1 MSGPKSGS
9 LTVDWESV
17 SIAEAE
23 EANELRELEKQ
34 RQRDEAQQQ
43 RLERLR
49 EKEAR
54 KQAREAESR
63 KREAELAEAQRK
75 HELETYN
82 QVQAQLDAAL
92 AARGDLEQRFPG
104 IDLPPRPEVDKL
116 ASSADIDAIRMATER
131 LQIQARDYQQNVDR
145 ALMKH
150 HQDAAAANATAT
162 MQSWSMQFRRR
173 AIRKASDVIV
183 ALESNSTI
191 NATRAQAARLTA
203 YTNEAKRLI
212 AILDTGNAEIPD
224 HLLGRLD
231 EVFAFTSDHQGRAA
245 LELLKQ
251 EVVAE
256 QARRADEERRLAQE
270 HQAIE
275 NQRKRALIADQIS
288 GILEDMGYSVSGIDE
303 MAFVQNGQLY
313 AWNKDRP
320 EHALSVDLDST
331 GQGITVSPLRIAGEH
346 EQSSGAADA
355 HQKKVADTE
364 FDTVWCNSGKGGIKE
379 FKTRLKDRKI
389 GFKYARQNKP
399 GDEVGVVADHKLGKR
414 IQAARNTQAHIQALT
429 TRERK

>member
-1 MSGPKSGS
+1 MSGPKSGN

-17 SIAEAE
+17 SNAEAE
-23 EANELRELEKQ
+23 EARELRELEKQ

-63 KREAELAEAQRK
+63 KREAELAEADRK
-75 HELETYN
+75 RALETYN

-92 AARGDLEQRFPG
+92 AARGDFEQRFPG

-116 ASSADIDAIRMATER
+116 TSSADIDAIRMATER
-131 LQIQARDYQQNVDR
+131 LRIQARDYQQNVDR
-145 ALMKH
+145 VLMKH

-173 AIRKASDVIV
+173 AIRRASDVIV

-191 NATRAQAARLTA
+191 NASREQAARLTA

-212 AILDTGNAEIPD
+212 AILDTGNAEIPEQ
-224 HLLGRLD
+224 LLGRLD
-231 EVFAFTSDHQGRAA
+231 EVFASTSDHQGRAA

-256 QARRADEERRLAQE
+256 QARRADGERRLAQAR
-270 HQAIE
+270 QAIE

-303 MAFVQNGQLY
+303 TAFVQDGQLY
-313 AWNKDRP
+313 AWNKNSP
-320 EHALSVDLDST
+320 AHALSVDLDST
-331 GQGITVSPLRIAGEH
+331 GQGITVSPLRITGEH
-346 EQSSGAADA
+346 EQTSGAADA

-389 GFKYARQNKP
+389 GFSYARKNKP
-399 GDEVGVVADHKLGKR
+399 GDEVGVVAEHKLGKR
-414 IQAARNTQAHIQALT
+414 IQTARNTQAHIQTLK